1 MEIIYNNPF
10 RLVGVKPTDS
20 DKDILKQLT
29 KITRF
34 SEVGKDISF
43 ETDLPH
49 LGEII
54 RSKENI
60 NQAKRNLEK
69 PQDKLFH
76 SLFWFNIENHIDET
90 GFESLK
96 NNNEDKALEIWR
108 KVVKD
113 GKVSPKNYSTLSNLK
128 SILLML
134 SFQKK
139 FNKDYFIEGMNL
151 SGFFF
156 SNPEFKNYCKN
167 IISDETSLDLTAI
180 QTRFLDSLQLKVKS
194 NKISI
199 KEFMDSIESF
209 PNSIKENYRDKV
221 SNSPINK
228 IENEVTNIAKLRDEN
243 PTESLQ
249 YAQSLLG
256 LVGDLDSLANIT
268 GRSDVKYQLIADKFA
283 KEILECIISFYNNKT
298 NTGVVIKEEADL
310 LSELLEISGEIASGE
325 QLKKRIE
332 ENKEVIID
340 STKDS
345 PPGSKITKE
354 IEALYSFIKD
364 KIYEAAKD
372 LNSYTITRFT
382 CIQLMEDCKEKLQE
396 LAEKIGPDDEF
407 YINICSQFVQVQ
419 IAMQIDYLNRHMTH
433 SNLERTHIQLFESL
447 SVFAM
452 DSETR
457 SRYNTNK
464 NILKRNYSQSSGGCY
479 IATMAYGDYN
489 HPNVLELRNF
499 RDNYLQKSIIGK
511 MFIKFYYKYSPTA
524 VELLKNKKTVNLLI
538 RSILDKF
545 VVTLKHS

>member
-464 NILKRNYSQSSGGCY
+464 NILK
-479 IATMAYGDYN
+479 
-489 HPNVLELRNF
+489 E
-499 RDNYLQKSIIGK
+499 IIVK
-511 MFIKFYYKYSPTA
+511 VQEDAI
-524 VELLKNKKTVNLLI
+524 
-538 RSILDKF
+538 
-545 VVTLKHS
+545 